1 VDLLRNGHRLPL
13 SNRGNPLQVTRQMY
27 CSSVKRFTGDKW
39 VRTVNLLV
47 ELSALAVFRAILE
60 TGSEDLVG
68 ILSRVL

>member
-1 VDLLRNGHRLPL
+1 
-13 SNRGNPLQVTRQMY
+13 MY